1 MIIKIVSFPSFTQH
15 YMTMCS
21 KMLGPTQAT
30 KALTP
35 AEIFASGDKYK

>member
-1 MIIKIVSFPSFTQH
+1 
-15 YMTMCS
+15 MCS

-35 AEIFASGDKYK
+35 AEIYVSGTNLNKFQHKKVPHPP

>member
-1 MIIKIVSFPSFTQH
+1 
-15 YMTMCS
+15 MCS

-35 AEIFASGDKYK
+35 AEIFVSGDKFKYISTEKKKAPPPPPK